1 MKRFFKRA
9 ALVVSVL
16 LLVLVLTVG
25 GYIAY
30 LQIQYYRIED
40 NTALEVYSP
49 QTAVL
54 QLDTPYKAVTCN
66 IGFGA
71 YGPEYSFFMDTGTH
85 AGRNAHTGIIRK
97 SRQPGIRAH

>member
-49 QTAVL
+49 QTAV
-54 QLDTPYKAVTCN
+54 
-66 IGFGA
+66 
-71 YGPEYSFFMDTGTH
+71 
-85 AGRNAHTGIIRK
+85 
-97 SRQPGIRAH
+97 